1 MVTQKHKFNKIDD
14 ITLHNLKFHP
24 IIAQPGLYTCNA
36 AQVITEYLKPFCSGN
51 KYIIR
56 NMQEF
61 PKMLHQQEPGSPNE
75 EYVSYDTKSQR
86 INVPIQEAIDY
97 IIDGIYV
104 KNKLPNI
111 YSS

>member
-1 MVTQKHKFNKIDD
+1 MKFR
-14 ITLHNLKFHP
+14 P
-24 IIAQPGLYTCNA
+24 IIAQSSTYTHNT
-36 AQVITEYLKPFCSGN
+36 AQVITGNLKPLCNNN
-51 KYIIR
+51 KCITM

-97 IIDGIYV
+97 VIDGIYV

>member
-1 MVTQKHKFNKIDD
+1 MSVIKRCYLSQINLHNSMVTQKHKFNKIDD
-14 ITLHNLKFHP
+14 ITLYNLKFHP

-61 PKMLHQQEPGSPNE
+61 PKMLHPQEPGSPNE
-75 EYVSYDTKSQR
+75 E
-86 INVPIQEAIDY
+86 
-97 IIDGIYV
+97 
-104 KNKLPNI
+104 
-111 YSS
+111 